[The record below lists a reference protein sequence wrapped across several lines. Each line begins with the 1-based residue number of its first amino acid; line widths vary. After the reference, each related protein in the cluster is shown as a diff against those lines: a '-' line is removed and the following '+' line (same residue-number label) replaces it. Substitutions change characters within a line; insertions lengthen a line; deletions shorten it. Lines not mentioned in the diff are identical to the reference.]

1 MSPTKPRTRN
11 TIVLRHPVSLRVE
24 VSPFVL
30 SPEIEDRDGVESASG
45 RSTKRPCTTRLSF
58 RYTGEKNVNFKILTN
73 LPGISPGVQMHIS
86 INAAKFDF
94 ERIFS
99 CTSNPLFSTF
109 PRFVLFWKTR
119 YFRIGC
125 WPRAS
130 VLKCNFTNFPRLSP
144 FG

>member
-1 MSPTKPRTRN
+1 LKTETEPSPQLGEAQKDPAQPAVVFDTQAKFQNFNKSPWDF
-11 TIVLRHPVSLRVE
+11 LR
-24 VSPFVL
+24 
-30 SPEIEDRDGVESASG
+30 
-45 RSTKRPCTTRLSF
+45 
-58 RYTGEKNVNFKILTN
+58 
-73 LPGISPGVQMHIS
+73 VQMHIS